1 MKNTGFGKIHIHN
14 PRSREEHGA
23 AIYPPPGRGCI
34 TARQSFGV
42 RPSSRAIPAS
52 ARINRLHLAVTMVY
66 DSSMRVAEVEVNKKA
81 TIMVNDREYK
91 EFQTVCLQNDE
102 SAASVIRECM
112 RRYVAE
118 QKKREKE
125 LSKAGQ

>member
-1 MKNTGFGKIHIHN
+1 
-14 PRSREEHGA
+14 
-23 AIYPPPGRGCI
+23 
-34 TARQSFGV
+34 
-42 RPSSRAIPAS
+42 
-52 ARINRLHLAVTMVY
+52 MVY

-112 RRYVAE
+112 RQYVAE

>member
-1 MKNTGFGKIHIHN
+1 
-14 PRSREEHGA
+14 
-23 AIYPPPGRGCI
+23 
-34 TARQSFGV
+34 
-42 RPSSRAIPAS
+42 
-52 ARINRLHLAVTMVY
+52 MVY

-102 SAASVIRECM
+102 SAAYVIRECM